1 MEQDNDVRDMA
12 SRLPAGLT
20 PEDANLI
27 YNLEVLGMPVAL
39 ACKQAGVARTRAIAP
54 HIIQARELVKRELR
68 ASMMITREDV
78 VAGYQDAVGL
88 AKLMGDPTAMII
100 GWEKTAKILGL
111 DAPAR
116 IDINLQA
123 SIEVQQQSVRAL
135 STTELLKR
143 LGAGDIIDAEFYD
156 VG

>member
-1 MEQDNDVRDMA
+1 MSGSDLAEI
-12 SRLPAGLT
+12 LPPGLT
-20 PEDANLI
+20 PEEANFV
-27 YNLEVLGMPVAL
+27 YNVEVLGLPARKAAQLANMPF
-39 ACKQAGVARTRAIAP
+39 TRAIKG

-68 ASMMITREDV
+68 ANMVITREDV
-78 VAGYQDAVGL
+78 VAGYQDAIGL

-100 GWEKTAKILGL
+100 GWKETAKITGL
-111 DAPAR
+111 DAPQR

>member
-1 MEQDNDVRDMA
+1 MSGADLAEI
-12 SRLPAGLT
+12 LPPGLT
-20 PEDANLI
+20 PEEANFV
-27 YNLEVLGMPVAL
+27 YNVEVLGLPARKAAQLAGMPF
-39 ACKQAGVARTRAIAP
+39 TRAIKG

-68 ASMMITREDV
+68 ANMVITREDV

-88 AKLMGDPTAMII
+88 AKLMGDPTAMIM

-111 DAPAR
+111 DAPQR

-123 SIEVQQQSVRAL
+123 SIEVQQQTIKSL
-135 STTELLKR
+135 STPELLKR